1 MLLLLHK
8 KTLIHTCI
16 AFKKDPT
23 ISFQMKFK
31 NILKNAC
38 LKYMQYELKYKT
50 CSDCRGFNGS
60 MSVWETFQIVYGQQ
74 RKSDTEKHEA
84 LWLY

>member
-1 MLLLLHK
+1 
-8 KTLIHTCI
+8 
-16 AFKKDPT
+16 
-23 ISFQMKFK
+23 
-31 NILKNAC
+31 
-38 LKYMQYELKYKT
+38 MQYELKYKT